1 MTNHVVAGRAES
13 IPYQRGVRQEM
24 FRFTAG
30 FCAGFVGAACS
41 LAAQAADLPSRTIEP
56 SVPLPPA
63 FTWTGFYVGAQAGWG
78 QTRTELTAGAAIAR
92 REAVGSLPS
101 LDKNGVAAGLLAGYN
116 HQIGQLVLGAE
127 IDGSALIT
135 GKQRY
140 TALTGDFITAHTN
153 WLGSAR
159 LRVGYAFERFM
170 VYATGG
176 LALAAPKSTVTGTG
190 YSYGA
195 GDSTRVGW
203 TLGAGAE
210 YAITNNWI
218 TGLEYRYSQYQ
229 EDTYTYPVGVGGL
242 GIVGFKQ
249 QLSTNQV
256 VGRLLY
262 KF

>member
-1 MTNHVVAGRAES
+1 MSTSTTKFGAGLALAMFS
-13 IPYQRGVRQEM
+13 I
-24 FRFTAG
+24 
-30 FCAGFVGAACS
+30 
-41 LAAQAADLPSRTIEP
+41 AAQAADLPSRRIEP
-56 SVPLPPA
+56 AAPLPPA
-63 FTWTGFYVGAQAGWG
+63 FTWTGFYIGTQAGWV
-78 QTRTELTAGAAIAR
+78 QTRTELMAGAAIAGR
-92 REAVGSLPS
+92 AAVASLPS
-101 LDKNGVAAGLLAGYN
+101 LDKNGVAVGLMVGYN
-116 HQIGQLVLGAE
+116 YQIGQLVVGGE

-135 GKQRY
+135 GKQRH

-153 WLGSAR
+153 WAGSAR
-159 LRVGYAFERFM
+159 LRVGYAFDRFM
-170 VYATGG
+170 IYATGG

-195 GDSTRVGW
+195 GDSTRFGW

-218 TGLEYRYSQYQ
+218 AGLEYRYSQFQ

>member
-1 MTNHVVAGRAES
+1 MSTLHTGFAAGLAFAMFS
-13 IPYQRGVRQEM
+13 I
-24 FRFTAG
+24 
-30 FCAGFVGAACS
+30 
-41 LAAQAADLPSRTIEP
+41 AAQSADLPSRRIAP
-56 SVPLPPA
+56 AIPMPPA
-63 FTWTGFYVGAQAGWG
+63 FTWTGFYVGAQAGWA
-78 QTRTELTAGAAIAR
+78 QTRTELTPGAAIAGQA
-92 REAVGSLPS
+92 AVASLPS
-101 LDKNGVAAGLLAGYN
+101 LNRDGATVGLLAGYN
-116 HQIGQLVLGAE
+116 YQIGQLVLGGE
-127 IDGSALIT
+127 IDGAALIT
-135 GKQRY
+135 GKQRF

-153 WLGSAR
+153 WVGSAR
-159 LRVGYAFERFM
+159 LRVGYAFDRFM
-170 VYATGG
+170 IYATGG
-176 LALAAPKSTVTGTG
+176 LALAAAKSTVTGTG

-218 TGLEYRYSQYQ
+218 AGLEYRYSQFE

-256 VGRLLY
+256 TGRLLY

>member
-1 MTNHVVAGRAES
+1 MSAA
-13 IPYQRGVRQEM
+13 IVR
-24 FRFTAG
+24 
-30 FCAGFVGAACS
+30 FCAGFAFAACS
-41 LAAQAADLPSRTIEP
+41 IAAQAADLPSRRIEP

-63 FTWTGFYVGAQAGWG
+63 FTWTGFYVGAQAGWA
-78 QTRTELTAGAAIAR
+78 QTRTELTPGAVIAGRIAV
-92 REAVGSLPS
+92 ASLPS
-101 LDKNGVAAGLLAGYN
+101 LEKNGITAGLLVGYN
-116 HQIGQLVLGAE
+116 YQIGQIVLGGE
-127 IDGSALIT
+127 IDGAALIT

-153 WLGSAR
+153 WVGSAR
-159 LRVGYAFERFM
+159 LRVGYAFDRFM
-170 VYATGG
+170 IYATGG
-176 LALAAPKSTVTGTG
+176 LALADAKSTVTGTG

-195 GDSTRVGW
+195 GDGTRVGW

-210 YAITNNWI
+210 YAFTNNWI
-218 TGLEYRYSQYQ
+218 AGLEYRYSQF
-229 EDTYTYPVGVGGL
+229 EENTYTYPVGVGGL

>member
-1 MTNHVVAGRAES
+1 MYTSTTGIGAGIALAVFS
-13 IPYQRGVRQEM
+13 I
-24 FRFTAG
+24 T
-30 FCAGFVGAACS
+30 
-41 LAAQAADLPSRTIEP
+41 AQAADLPSRRTEP
-56 SVPLPPA
+56 AAPLPPA
-63 FTWTGFYVGAQAGWG
+63 FIWTGFYVGAQAGWA
-78 QTRTELTAGAAIAR
+78 QTRTELTPGVAIAGQT
-92 REAVGSLPS
+92 AVASLPS
-101 LDKNGVAAGLLAGYN
+101 LNRDGAAVGLLVGYN
-116 HQIGQLVLGAE
+116 YQIGQLVLGAE

-140 TALTGDFITAHTN
+140 AALTGDFITAHTN
-153 WLGSAR
+153 WVGSAR
-159 LRVGYAFERFM
+159 LRVGYAFDRFM
-170 VYATGG
+170 IYATGG
-176 LALAAPKSTVTGTG
+176 LALADAKSKVTGTG

-195 GDSTRVGW
+195 GDGARVGW

-218 TGLEYRYSQYQ
+218 AGLEYRYSQFE

-242 GIVGFKQ
+242 GIVGFRQ

>member
-1 MTNHVVAGRAES
+1 MSAFITRFYAGIA
-13 IPYQRGVRQEM
+13 
-24 FRFTAG
+24 F
-30 FCAGFVGAACS
+30 AACS
-41 LAAQAADLPSRTIEP
+41 ITAQAADLPSRKIAP
-56 SVPLPPA
+56 VVPLAPA
-63 FTWTGFYVGAQAGWG
+63 FTWSGFYIGAQAGWA
-78 QTRTELTAGAAIAR
+78 QTRTELTAGAAIAGG
-92 REAVGSLPS
+92 AAATSLPS
-101 LDKNGVAAGLLAGYN
+101 LNRNGAAVGLLLGYN
-116 HQIGQLVLGAE
+116 YQIGHLVLGGE
-127 IDGSALIT
+127 IDGAALIT

-153 WLGSAR
+153 WVGSAR
-159 LRVGYAFERFM
+159 LRVGYAFDRFM
-170 VYATGG
+170 IYATGG

-190 YSYGA
+190 YSFGA

-210 YAITNNWI
+210 YTITNNWI
-218 TGLEYRYSQYQ
+218 AGLEYRYSQF
-229 EDTYTYPVGVGGL
+229 EENTFTYPNGVGGL

>member
-1 MTNHVVAGRAES
+1 MPTRT
-13 IPYQRGVRQEM
+13 IK
-24 FRFTAG
+24 
-30 FCAGFVGAACS
+30 FCAGIAFAVCS
-41 LAAQAADLPSRTIEP
+41 ITAQAADLPSRRIAP
-56 SVPLPPA
+56 ALPLPPA
-63 FTWTGFYVGAQAGWG
+63 FTWTGFYIGAQAGWT
-78 QTRTELTAGAAIAR
+78 QTRTELTPGAAIAGR
-92 REAVGSLPS
+92 AVAASLPS
-101 LDKNGVAAGLLAGYN
+101 LNRDGAAVGLLVGYN
-116 HQIGQLVLGAE
+116 YQIGQLVLGGE

-140 TALTGDFITAHTN
+140 AALTGDFITAHTN
-153 WLGSAR
+153 WVGSAR
-159 LRVGYAFERFM
+159 LRVGYAFDRFM
-170 VYATGG
+170 IYATGG

-190 YSYGA
+190 YSFGA
-195 GDSTRVGW
+195 GDSAQLGW

-218 TGLEYRYSQYQ
+218 AGLEYRYSQFQ
-229 EDTYTYPVGVGGL
+229 EDTYTYPAGIGGL

>member
-1 MTNHVVAGRAES
+1 VSTFTLSFCTGLSFAIFS
-13 IPYQRGVRQEM
+13 I
-24 FRFTAG
+24 
-30 FCAGFVGAACS
+30 
-41 LAAQAADLPSRTIEP
+41 AAQAADLPSRRIEP
-56 SVPLPPA
+56 AVPLPPA
-63 FTWTGFYVGAQAGWG
+63 FTWTGFYVGAQAGWA
-78 QTRTELTAGAAIAR
+78 QTRTELTPGAAIAGGA
-92 REAVGSLPS
+92 AVTSLPS
-101 LDKNGVAAGLLAGYN
+101 LNRDGAAVGLLVGYN
-116 HQIGQLVLGAE
+116 YQIGQLVLGGE

-140 TALTGDFITAHTN
+140 TALTGDVITAHTN
-153 WLGSAR
+153 WVGSAR
-159 LRVGYAFERFM
+159 LRVGYAFDRFM
-170 VYATGG
+170 IYATGG

-195 GDSTRVGW
+195 GDSTRFGW

-218 TGLEYRYSQYQ
+218 AGLEYRYSQFQ
-229 EDTYTYPVGVGGL
+229 DDTYTYPVGVGGL

-256 VGRLLY
+256 IGRLLY

>member
-1 MTNHVVAGRAES
+1 MRPRT
-13 IPYQRGVRQEM
+13 IK
-24 FRFTAG
+24 
-30 FCAGFVGAACS
+30 FCAGIAFAACS
-41 LAAQAADLPSRTIEP
+41 ISAQAADLPSRRIEP
-56 SVPLPPA
+56 AAPLPPA
-63 FTWTGFYVGAQAGWG
+63 FTWTGFYVGAQAGWA
-78 QTRTELTAGAAIAR
+78 QTRTELTAGGAIAGR
-92 REAVGSLPS
+92 AAVASLPS
-101 LDKNGVAAGLLAGYN
+101 LDKNGVAVGLMVGYN
-116 HQIGQLVLGAE
+116 YQIGQLVVGGE

-135 GKQRY
+135 GKQRH

-153 WLGSAR
+153 WVGSAR
-159 LRVGYAFERFM
+159 LRVGYAFDRLM
-170 VYATGG
+170 IYATGG

-195 GDSTRVGW
+195 GDSTRFGW

-210 YAITNNWI
+210 YAFTNNWI
-218 TGLEYRYSQYQ
+218 AGLEYRYSQFQ

-256 VGRLLY
+256 LGRLLY

>member
-1 MTNHVVAGRAES
+1 
-13 IPYQRGVRQEM
+13 
-24 FRFTAG
+24 
-30 FCAGFVGAACS
+30 
-41 LAAQAADLPSRTIEP
+41 
-56 SVPLPPA
+56 
-63 FTWTGFYVGAQAGWG
+63 
-78 QTRTELTAGAAIAR
+78 
-92 REAVGSLPS
+92 
-101 LDKNGVAAGLLAGYN
+101 
-116 HQIGQLVLGAE
+116 
-127 IDGSALIT
+127 
-135 GKQRY
+135 
-140 TALTGDFITAHTN
+140 
-153 WLGSAR
+153 
-159 LRVGYAFERFM
+159 M

>member
-1 MTNHVVAGRAES
+1 MPATGR
-13 IPYQRGVRQEM
+13 
-24 FRFTAG
+24 
-30 FCAGFVGAACS
+30 FCATFAFAACS
-41 LAAQAADLPSRTIEP
+41 ITAQAADLPSRRIEP
-56 SVPLPPA
+56 FVPLPPA
-63 FTWTGFYVGAQAGWG
+63 FTWTGFYVGAHAGWA
-78 QTRTELTAGAAIAR
+78 QTRTELTPGAVIAGRIAV
-92 REAVGSLPS
+92 ASLPS
-101 LDKNGVAAGLLAGYN
+101 LEKNGVTAGLLVGYN
-116 HQIGQLVLGAE
+116 YQIGQIVLGGE
-127 IDGSALIT
+127 IDGAALIT

-140 TALTGDFITAHTN
+140 TGLTGDFITAHTN
-153 WLGSAR
+153 WVGSAR
-159 LRVGYAFERFM
+159 LRVGYAFDRLM
-170 VYATGG
+170 IYATGG

-195 GDSTRVGW
+195 GDSARVGW

-218 TGLEYRYSQYQ
+218 AGLEYRYSQF
-229 EDTYTYPVGVGGL
+229 EENTYTYPVGVGGL

>member
-1 MTNHVVAGRAES
+1 M
-13 IPYQRGVRQEM
+13 
-24 FRFTAG
+24 
-30 FCAGFVGAACS
+30 
-41 LAAQAADLPSRTIEP
+41 EP
-56 SVPLPPA
+56 AVPLPPA
-63 FTWTGFYVGAQAGWG
+63 FTWTGFYVGAQAGWA
-78 QTRTELTAGAAIAR
+78 QTRTELTPGGAIAGR
-92 REAVGSLPS
+92 IAVASLPS
-101 LDKNGVAAGLLAGYN
+101 LEKNGVAAGLLVGYN
-116 HQIGQLVLGAE
+116 YQIGQLVLGGE

-153 WLGSAR
+153 WVGSAR
-159 LRVGYAFERFM
+159 LRVGYAFDRFM
-170 VYATGG
+170 IYATGG

-195 GDSTRVGW
+195 GDGTRFGW

-218 TGLEYRYSQYQ
+218 AGLEYRYSQF
-229 EDTYTYPVGVGGL
+229 EENTYTYPVGVGGL